1 MESYYWMGTKCQL
14 EKMKKVLKIDGGEG
28 CTKNVNVFDATETVP
43 FKMVKMMN
51 SVLCIFYHNFKN

>member
-1 MESYYWMGTKCQL
+1 MGTKCQL

-43 FKMVKMMN
+43 FKMVKIMN